1 MKNTIDINKLE
12 MREGHLNCPVK
23 TDDLIQLQLGDL
35 VYLSGI
41 IFTGREGMYKRL
53 IDQGLE
59 LPVPISKIS
68 NVNFHCS
75 PAASAGK
82 EGYVVKAVTAT
93 ASFRL
98 SKWMEEFF
106 KKTNCKIIIGKAGM
120 TSDDYKKLF
129 VPAGAFYLTTV
140 GYGLGATYGSSI
152 RKVHDAYWLEELGLA
167 QAVWVLEVEKM
178 GPFIVESDNQGNSLF
193 ELCNQQVNKNLK
205 DLYGKLPQPV
215 LSRYGEEM
223 DRDHEVI

>member
-12 MREGHLNCPVK
+12 MREVHLNCPVK
-23 TDDLIQLQLGDL
+23 TDDLIQLKLGDL
-35 VYLSGI
+35 VYLNGI

-59 LPVPISKIS
+59 LPVHISEIT

-75 PAASAGK
+75 PAASAGE

-98 SKWMEEFF
+98 SKWMKEFF

-120 TSDDYKKLF
+120 TSNDYKKLF

-140 GYGLGATYGSSI
+140 G
-152 RKVHDAYWLEELGLA
+152 
-167 QAVWVLEVEKM
+167 
-178 GPFIVESDNQGNSLF
+178 
-193 ELCNQQVNKNLK
+193 
-205 DLYGKLPQPV
+205 
-215 LSRYGEEM
+215 
-223 DRDHEVI
+223 